1 MSFAG
6 DSQQQTAN
14 PASMQQDNNQSA
26 PSNANVTQS
35 EVNGQVQSNGGVNM
49 NGVNSMNAQPNGPM
63 SDQPQESKEAKD
75 ARTIFLRNIS
85 FQATVDHLK
94 QVPQFSN
101 STHINIPVDK
111 ETGRSKGYGFIEFSN
126 AQQCSEA
133 IQACAMGVDLLGRQ
147 LVIQQSDR
155 AQHAK
160 NNHNQGGNNFQPRN
174 NYHQNNGGFRGGH
187 NNNGGGF
194 RGGRGGF
201 RGGRGGYNNG
211 GYQGGRGGGH
221 RGYNNYNNNNYNGN
235 QGNYGNFNQPPP
247 QNNYGG
253 NFNGNNNFQAQP
265 APPQQNYGGQFNAHA
280 PAQQNYGGHPQHGNF
295 AQPPNN
301 VGQPQISGYGGP
313 PQQSGFGG
321 QFQ

>member
-1 MSFAG
+1 MG
-6 DSQQQTAN
+6 QQ
-14 PASMQQDNNQSA
+14 NNGGVA
-26 PSNANVTQS
+26 
-35 EVNGQVQSNGGVNM
+35 VQSNGM

-63 SDQPQESKEAKD
+63 SDQPQESKAEKD

-94 QVPQFSN
+94 QVPQFAN

-126 AQQCSEA
+126 AQQCTEA
-133 IQACAMGVDLLGRQ
+133 IQACSMGVDLLGRQ

-160 NNHNQGGNNFQPRN
+160 NNHNQGGNNFQNRN

-211 GYQGGRGGGH
+211 GGYQGGRGGH
-221 RGYNNYNNNNYNGN
+221 RGGYNNNYNNNFNGN
-235 QGNYGNFNQPPP
+235 QGNYGNYNQPPP

-280 PAQQNYGGHPQHGNF
+280 PPQQNYGGHPQHAGNF

-313 PQQSGFGG
+313 QQS
-321 QFQ
+321 